1 MSSEK
6 DNILEF
12 NQYIKSDKMP
22 YMIYADI
29 VSLIT
34 KIDGC
39 VNNPEN
45 SSATKIGDHIPCE
58 YSMSTIWAF
67 DQTESKDNLYH
78 KKGCTKIFCKSLRER
93 AKKIINI
100 EKENATID
108 RRRTKIISRYKSML
122 YLRKKNLEKA
132 L

>member
-6 DNILEF
+6 DNILKF
-12 NQYIKSDKMP
+12 NQYMKSDKMP

-67 DQTESKDNLYH
+67 DQTENKGNLYH
-78 KKGCTKIFCKSLRER
+78 KKEQEH